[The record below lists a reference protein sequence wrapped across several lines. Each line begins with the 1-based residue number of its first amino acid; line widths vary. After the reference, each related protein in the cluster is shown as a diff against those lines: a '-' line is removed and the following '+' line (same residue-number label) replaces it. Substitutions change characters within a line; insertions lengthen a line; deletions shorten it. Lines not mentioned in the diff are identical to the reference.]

1 MGTHRIHPIAILAIA
16 IGACSGSCDDL
27 RERIGEQRGGPA
39 ATATDVVGEPL
50 LSQDGQLAAQPG
62 STTASRVNFE
72 LSVGVGDQITV
83 DLRSSAFDP
92 VVQVTPP
99 GGGGA
104 LTNDDWQG
112 SRAESRLDL
121 IVGAAGTLKVVVTS
135 FQAGAS
141 GPYQLRVV
149 RTNGAPAV
157 ATGGGT
163 PAATTTPF
171 IAVGQ
176 THRGEVGPG
185 DVAMADGRYQEQLLV
200 AGADQG
206 PLELRIR
213 ATGAQVPNA
222 VVLDPQGRAL
232 AATASGSYP
241 ITQPGPHRVQMIAGT
256 PGAASSYELSVAAT
270 SLVATPSLQRDHHQL
285 PTGAATATVALDRA
299 VIGDL
304 GGSDGRLPTGEPADI
319 YSFAVTDPGRPVT
332 LELRSSDFD
341 PYLMLVG
348 PTGRHWEND
357 DAGGGLDS
365 ALQVTLADA
374 GTYRVVATAYRSDMS
389 GSYELKVSS
398 GARQIGS
405 TGTVATGAANPGGG
419 APTSSTRGELAAG
432 DSQLPSGEWVDEHTF
447 EWQAGQAIHIEARST
462 DFDTYLIVRP
472 PSGSQQ
478 DNDDGPGGGTNAA
491 IEYVASSTGSYR
503 VQVTSY
509 RPGET
514 GSYDLVLGSPGGP
527 GVATAPPS
535 GAGAA
540 SGGSPAQATAISG
553 DQTSG
558 ALQSGDRQLQ
568 SGEFAD
574 YYTQTFETGRSVQ
587 IRMSSD
593 AIDSYLIVRTPGGQ
607 QLDNDDLERSTRTA
621 GIDIPAAEAGEYTII
636 ATSYRAGEAGGYQ
649 LSFGAGQ
656 AVPRPTPVNPAGG
669 APAAAPTG
677 EGGRVFGLFAGIS
690 DYPGSGNDLPE
701 CANDAIK
708 LAEALRN
715 RRLLTEDR
723 QIVLTDSQATTANVR
738 SALTRM
744 ASQVGPD
751 DVFVFF
757 YSGHGNQRQGSQ
769 DPREIDG
776 TDEEIVLYDGPLL
789 DDEVGRLFDG
799 IRARVA
805 LVAFDSCYS
814 GGFAKD
820 VITRPGR
827 MGLFSSE
834 EDVLSA
840 VAGQFQAGGYLS
852 HFLRTAIGEADSD
865 PNDQVLTV
873 GELTHYVHRQF
884 AQHATDV
891 RLAGAYQH
899 LVVDRGAVRVDHVLW
914 SYR

>member
-1 MGTHRIHPIAILAIA
+1 MGTHRIHPIAILAVA

-27 RERIGEQRGGPA
+27 RERIEEQRGAPA
-39 ATATDVVGEPL
+39 VVAPAVLGEAL

-62 STTASRVNFE
+62 SPTASRVNFE
-72 LSVGVGDQITV
+72 VNVAANDRITV

-92 VVQVTPP
+92 VIQVTPP

-112 SRAESRLDL
+112 SRAQSRLDL
-121 IVGAAGTLKVVVTS
+121 LVGSAGTLKLVVTS
-135 FQAGAS
+135 FQPGAS
-141 GPYQLRVV
+141 GAYQLRVV

-157 ATGGGT
+157 ATATG
-163 PAATTTPF
+163 PAANASTPF
-171 IAVGQ
+171 IASGQ
-176 THRGEVGPG
+176 THSGEIGPG
-185 DVAMADGRYQEQLLV
+185 DIAMADGRFQEQLLV

-206 PLELRIR
+206 PLVLRIH
-213 ATGAQVPNA
+213 ATGTQIPNA

-232 AATASGSYP
+232 SATASGSYP
-241 ITQPGPHRVQMIAGT
+241 ITQPGPHRIQMISGT
-256 PGAASSYELSVAAT
+256 PGVASTYELSIASAT
-270 SLVATPSLQRDHHQL
+270 EVATPTLQRSHHQL
-285 PTGAATATVALDRA
+285 PTSAATAAVALDRA
-299 VIGDL
+299 VMGEL
-304 GGSDGRLPTGEPADI
+304 GATDPRLPTGEPADV
-319 YSFAVTDPGRPVT
+319 YSFEVAGPSRPLT

-341 PYLMLVG
+341 PYLMLIG

-365 ALQVTLADA
+365 ALQVTLAEA
-374 GTYRVVATAYRSDMS
+374 GSYRVVATAYRGDMA

-398 GARQIGS
+398 GARQIGATS
-405 TGTVATGAANPGGG
+405 APAAVVAAANAAGGPAG
-419 APTSSTRGELAAG
+419 TTNGELAAG
-432 DSQLPSGEWVDEHTF
+432 DSQLPSGEWFDNHTF

-472 PSGSQQ
+472 PSGAQQ
-478 DNDDGPGGGTNAA
+478 DNDDGPGGGTNAVL
-491 IEYVASSTGSYR
+491 EFVATTAGSYR

-509 RPGET
+509 RAGET
-514 GSYDLVLGSPGGP
+514 GNYQLVLGGG
-527 GVATAPPS
+527 GSGTGTSAPPAA
-535 GAGAA
+535 AGTPT
-540 SGGSPAQATAISG
+540 PAVAVTS
-553 DQTSG
+553 DQTNGS
-558 ALQSGDRQLQ
+558 LQGGDRQLQ

-574 YYTQTFETGRSVQ
+574 YYTQTFEAGRSVQ
-587 IRMSSD
+587 IRMTSD
-593 AIDSYLIVRTPGGQ
+593 AVDSYLIVRTPGGQ
-607 QLDNDDLERSTRTA
+607 QLDNDDLERSARSA

-636 ATSYRAGEAGGYQ
+636 ATSYRSGESGNYQ

-656 AVPRPTPVNPAGG
+656 AVPRPTPVNDDGT
-669 APAAAPTG
+669 PAAAPSG
-677 EGGRVFGLFAGIS
+677 PSGQGGRVFGVFAGIS

-738 SALTRM
+738 NALTTM
-744 ASQVGPD
+744 AGQVGPD
-751 DVFVFF
+751 DVFIFF
-757 YSGHGNQRQGSQ
+757 YSGHGNQRPGSQ

-789 DDEVGRLFDG
+789 DDEVGQLFDG